1 MDAEPVFITG
11 SVFSWESLLAVSII
25 VAAWFV
31 CRRINVMKRPVW
43 QRRLRRLPRGP
54 SGPGMC
60 FPRGA
65 ATPDVTIKLKLGDNM
80 FGFCHRKRGGHDCA
94 EARSCGGEGCP
105 ISKEMLEA
113 GLISLRRMKEGQKA
127 RIAHV
132 QASGELGRRI
142 PGYGAHPRRGSGSG
156 GARPAA
162 RSGGPAP
169 ARGSRSA
176 SGTTKPTTSSSN
188 RWNRRAEA
196 SWIRS
201 LP

>member
-11 SVFSWESLLAVSII
+11 SVFSWESLLVVSII

-31 CRRINVMKRPVW
+31 CRRINVMKRPVCN
-43 QRRLRRLPRGP
+43 G
-54 SGPGMC
+54 GCAG
-60 FPRGA
+60 GA

-142 PGYGAHPRRGSGSG
+142 RDMGLIPGAEVEVVGR
-156 GARPAA
+156 
-162 RSGGPAP
+162 AP
-169 ARGSRSA
+169 LRDPVALRLPGFTLSLR
-176 SGTTKPTTSSSN
+176 N
-188 RWNRRAEA
+188 NEA
-196 SWIRS
+196 DYIVVEP
-201 LP
+201 LEQAG